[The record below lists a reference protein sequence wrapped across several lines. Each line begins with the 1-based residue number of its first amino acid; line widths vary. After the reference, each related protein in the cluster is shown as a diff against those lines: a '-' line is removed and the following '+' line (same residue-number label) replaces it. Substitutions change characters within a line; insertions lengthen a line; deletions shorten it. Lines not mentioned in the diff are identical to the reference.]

1 LPLGERLKKRN
12 EGKQESGILFLVN
25 SFGEGKRQRESYKGG
40 FFNKNKKA
48 QSYHLSREYK
58 IKKMNL
64 PYLDNSFQHFAK
76 T

>member
-1 LPLGERLKKRN
+1 LPLGERLKKKKK
-12 EGKQESGILFLVN
+12 GQQESGILFLVN

-40 FFNKNKKA
+40 FNFFFKKA

-58 IKKMNL
+58 FKKMNL
-64 PYLDNSFQHFAK
+64 PYLDNNFQHFAK